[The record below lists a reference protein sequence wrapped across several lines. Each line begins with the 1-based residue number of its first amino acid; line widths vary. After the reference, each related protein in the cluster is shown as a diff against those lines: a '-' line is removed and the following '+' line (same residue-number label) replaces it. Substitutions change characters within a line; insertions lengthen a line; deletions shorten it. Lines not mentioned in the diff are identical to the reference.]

1 MHAPT
6 DNAAPPR
13 SALTRLLLR
22 SWDYRLPSVFAGAR
36 FAAGT
41 WLVVLCV
48 ILLAY
53 GHWWSALLLVAA
65 APLLWVGYQDM
76 TIARSAPP
84 RTWPSPLPSRRNP

>member
-6 DNAAPPR
+6 DSAAPPR

-22 SWDYRLPSVFAGAR
+22 SWDYRLPRAWAGVR

-53 GHWWSALLLVAA
+53 GYWWAALLLVAA
-65 APLLWVGYQDM
+65 APLLWIGYLDM

-84 RTWPSPLPSRRNP
+84 LT